1 MLRRRK
7 VANLFL
13 GVDIGKGTQDIVVP
27 DFSLNEENWPKAI
40 LPSPTEKL
48 AKKVAE
54 LSGDIGVCGY
64 VMGGGPVKRA
74 LVNHLKRG
82 FSVRITE
89 KAARTIRDD
98 IDEVK
103 RLGFEVV
110 DSLDRC
116 DIYLSDLETE
126 TYQRILWSIDGGLE
140 LSQFTIGI
148 ACQDHGFVKGQSDR
162 VTRFRYLRKLLE
174 RERRPERMVVTER
187 TGFFTRFDSILE
199 QLSEIGLKGFVMDSK
214 IAAVAGMDGYAKRLG
229 VKEFVVLDVG
239 NGHTLGASVKEGEVV
254 GLFEHHTKMLD
265 GSKLKLLVG
274 KLVRGELSFE
284 EVFEDGGHGA
294 VVFEK
299 IEPERVFVVGPN
311 RRLAARVG
319 EEAYPLGDAMLYGC
333 AGLVEA
339 FRFLT
344 SKD

>member
-1 MLRRRK
+1 M
-7 VANLFL
+7 ANLFL
-13 GVDIGKGTQDIVVP
+13 GVDVGKGTQDIVVP

-48 AKKVAE
+48 AKRVAE
-54 LSGDIGVCGY
+54 FSKDIGVCGY
-64 VMGGGPVKRA
+64 VMGGGPVKKA
-74 LVNHLKRG
+74 LVNHLRKG

-89 KAARTIRDD
+89 RAARTIRDD
-98 IDEVK
+98 VDEVRK
-103 RLGFEVV
+103 LGFEVV
-110 DSLDRC
+110 DSLEKC
-116 DIYLSDLETE
+116 DLYLSDLETE
-126 TYQRILWSIDGGLE
+126 TYQRILWSIDSELE
-140 LSQFTIGI
+140 LPQFTIGV

-162 VTRFRYLRKLLE
+162 VTRFRYLRELFE
-174 RERRPERMVVTER
+174 RKRRPERMVVTEK

-214 IAAVAGMDGYAKRLG
+214 IAAVAGMVGYARKLG

-239 NGHTLGASVKEGEVV
+239 NGHTLGASVREGEVV
-254 GLFEHHTKMLD
+254 GLFEHHTRMLD
-265 GSKLKLLVG
+265 DKKLEFLIR
-274 KLVRGELSFE
+274 KLVKGELSFE

-294 VVFEK
+294 VVFER

-344 SKD
+344 SEY